1 MSHLIVTSASLNLP
15 PMISYRPLV
24 QQALMEEG
32 NLTERSELSPRPTI
46 PKLQLA
52 SPREPTFYREE
63 SGTSGPAMYKEKQ
76 LTVSDLGVRNPPP
89 GRYLNE
95 RYLSN
100 NSIVLNQTIPEQGV
114 LSNSYQINNYQGGR
128 VRKHPDGTLLT
139 TTNEPTIQGK
149 QIQDVNPS
157 FTRSLPQP
165 VQSKMPEK

>member
-1 MSHLIVTSASLNLP
+1 MTFLPRSALLIAPLMV
-15 PMISYRPLV
+15 YHRPLV

-32 NLTERSELSPRPTI
+32 NFTDRSELSPRPTI
-46 PKLQLA
+46 PNLQLA

-63 SGTSGPAMYKEKQ
+63 SGISGPAMYKDKQ
-76 LTVSDLGVRNPPP
+76 LTVSDLGVRQQP

-114 LSNSYQINNYQGGR
+114 VSNSYQINNYQGGK

-139 TTNEPTIQGK
+139 RTNQPTIQGQ
-149 QIQDVNPS
+149 QIHDVNPS